1 MAKLR
6 INMGGD
12 YTKTL
17 EQRRD
22 SLEATKM
29 PRVICLSIK
38 KCLFLYLA
46 HQCEAESI
54 VLRVI

>member
-17 EQRRD
+17 EQK
-22 SLEATKM
+22 EGFTGGTKM
-29 PRVICLSIK
+29 PRVISLSIK
-38 KCLFLYLA
+38 KCPFLYLA

-54 VLRVI
+54 VPRVI